1 VSASV
6 GAPPVILA
14 GEDGWVEIREPGS
27 YQEFSAIFEIR
38 RLVFGEE
45 LGMVE
50 AGVSDVDDSRS
61 VHAYAAFHQ
70 GAAAPARPVATG
82 RLTPGAGP
90 NGAALI
96 TWVATLPA
104 FRRRGIGEAVMRFL
118 LDAADRAGAEVVVLS
133 AQARAMAFYRRLGFV
148 PYGQSSIVRGITHQ
162 PMARMR
168 TRPSDEIAPSSR
180 R

>member
-6 GAPPVILA
+6 GVPPVILA
-14 GEDGWVEIREPGS
+14 GEDGWVEIREPSS

-38 RLVFGEE
+38 RLVFGDE

-61 VHAYAAFHQ
+61 IHAFAAFHP
-70 GAAAPARPVATG
+70 GPVVPGRPVATG
-82 RLTPGAGP
+82 RLTPRAGP

-96 TWVATLPA
+96 TWVATLPT

-118 LDAADRAGAEVVVLS
+118 LDAAERAGAEVVVLS
-133 AQARAMAFYRRLGFV
+133 AQAPAMTFYRRLGFH
-148 PYGQSSIVRGITHQ
+148 PYGQTSVVRGITHQ

-168 TRPSDEIAPSSR
+168 SARH
-180 R
+180 